1 MQLRELLN
9 KQGKWLFRWRSYLPL
24 LVIVLVVP
32 AVRGAAF
39 RGRGGAFDFEVAWE
53 LICVAVAFFGLAV
66 RVYTVGHVPA
76 GTSGRNTKA
85 QRADVLN
92 TTGIY
97 SVVRHPL
104 YAGNF
109 FIWLGVAMFVG
120 SWWLSLIFILLFIL
134 FYERIIFTEEEYLRK
149 EYGRVWEEWAARTP
163 LFVPRF
169 KNYKKS
175 ALPFSMRSVLNKE
188 HHVLLNIILAFA
200 LIELLEG
207 LVRERKFDLGIGW
220 MVAVASGFVVWVTLR
235 VLKKKTNILS
245 VGGR

>member
-1 MQLRELLN
+1 
-9 KQGKWLFRWRSYLPL
+9 
-24 LVIVLVVP
+24 
-32 AVRGAAF
+32 
-39 RGRGGAFDFEVAWE
+39 
-53 LICVAVAFFGLAV
+53 VAVAFFGLAV

>member
-53 LICVAVAFFGLAV
+53 LICVAVAFFGLAI

-134 FYERIIFTEEEYLRK
+134 FYERIIFTEEEYLKK

-200 LIELLEG
+200 LIELLES